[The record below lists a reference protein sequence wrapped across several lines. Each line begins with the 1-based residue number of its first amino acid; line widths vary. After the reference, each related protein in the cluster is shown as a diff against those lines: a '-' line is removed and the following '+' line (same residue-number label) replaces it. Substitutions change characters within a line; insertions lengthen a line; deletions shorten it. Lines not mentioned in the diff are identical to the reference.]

1 MLLDV
6 SSPTKGDEDGEQTDI
21 HGEVDKK
28 EFIKTDKNGFDT
40 VFFYVKYNL
49 KKMCGTL
56 CSGRTEKTPN
66 KNGNTCKYCPL
77 GSICEI
83 RDNPPSAL
91 KIDDPMKIMRDRM
104 EKDGDDNG

>member
-1 MLLDV
+1 
-6 SSPTKGDEDGEQTDI
+6 
-21 HGEVDKK
+21 
-28 EFIKTDKNGFDT
+28 
-40 VFFYVKYNL
+40 
-49 KKMCGTL
+49 MCGTL